1 MGQTIERAF
10 ISDTTATPKI
20 RIHYDIAKSCKSECH
35 PELQAADYK
44 QRDLDLF
51 VSAKNER
58 DPDDESIMMANYWV
72 RRIYVCPTCRSMM
85 IAVRKF
91 KRPPAVL
98 VMSIAGMTTR
108 IDEVITFENIN
119 YSVFAVAYRGNGHFM
134 ALIKLDNV
142 IFAYDGMIAD
152 GMLRPA
158 QADAFRND
166 YGSMRAQMV
175 WYTQNL

>member
-1 MGQTIERAF
+1 MILLTFYSKFEGF
-10 ISDTTATPKI
+10 YSKGG
-20 RIHYDIAKSCKSECH
+20 SE
-35 PELQAADYK
+35 
-44 QRDLDLF
+44 
-51 VSAKNER
+51 N
-58 DPDDESIMMANYWV
+58 
-72 RRIYVCPTCRSMM
+72 
-85 IAVRKF
+85 
-91 KRPPAVL
+91 
-98 VMSIAGMTTR
+98 TTR

-158 QADAFRND
+158 QTDAFRND